1 MDSIFGDR
9 MPGGYP
15 AEVRLRMAVRSGSVD
30 CVRSAVYE
38 AEYLYFGPAG
48 GGGVVTSVTPA
59 LAVTPAYL
67 PRTSV
72 PLGTEVVTS

>member
-1 MDSIFGDR
+1 M
-9 MPGGYP
+9 
-15 AEVRLRMAVRSGSVD
+15 
-30 CVRSAVYE
+30 YE

-67 PRTSV
+67 PRASV